1 MLKVSRDEVTPVLRE
16 AFRDLKDEQYKN
28 DVDPSRS
35 DLNYTIGCQ
44 SRKELVSKMQARCEE
59 IMEGKKLNKT
69 AKPLFSWVVTYPV
82 RHPEIGKRAFFEAV
96 NDFMVET
103 YGKDN
108 VMAVCVHMD
117 ETTPHAH
124 CFVVPEAIS
133 RKNGKRTVSVASLLD
148 KEHLQS
154 FHGKMDDFMYE
165 RFGVHNTV
173 SLEEHERVGDNLPML
188 EHKKRMLEMECSSL
202 ENKRKD
208 LETEHDWLEGRNK
221 MLTGECQQLEEKR
234 SELKEKVED
243 LEIRK
248 NKGVDALLAVQMDK
262 VALSEE
268 KERIGASKRELEH
281 SVLELKDKKQEVEH
295 SVWELENKK
304 EVERSELNRI
314 LVAQAQERN
323 RLDQLNASV
332 ERLFKQLQDA
342 YKKVDAFLDKIP
354 KWGKRAKALREEIKS
369 ERDNIDLSDLE
380 L

>member
-1 MLKVSRDEVTPVLRE
+1 MLKVSRDELTPVLRE
-16 AFRDLKDEQYKN
+16 AFRDLKNEQYKN

-44 SRKELVSKMQARCEE
+44 SRKELVSKMQARCDE

-82 RHPEIGKRAFFEAV
+82 RHPEIDEKAFFEAV

-108 VMAVCVHMD
+108 VMAVCVHKD

-173 SLEEHERVGDNLPML
+173 SLEEHERVVDNLPML
-188 EHKKRMLEMECSSL
+188 EHKKRMLELDCKL
-202 ENKRKD
+202 
-208 LETEHDWLEGRNK
+208 LEGEYNVLESK
-221 MLTGECQQLEEKR
+221 HGMLTRECRELEEKH
-234 SELKEKVED
+234 SELKEKVAD

-248 NKGVDALLAVQMDK
+248 NKGEDELLAIRMDK
-262 VALSEE
+262 VTLTEE
-268 KERIGASKRELEH
+268 KGRLDVLKCKLEQ
-281 SVLELKDKKQEVEH
+281 SVR
-295 SVWELENKK
+295 ELENKK
-304 EVERSELNRI
+304 ENTQSELVRI
-314 LVAQAQERN
+314 LVAKEQETN
-323 RLDQLNASV
+323 RLKQLEASV
-332 ERLFKQLQDA
+332 ERLFEQLQNA

-354 KWGKRAKALREEIKS
+354 KWGRRAKALREEITS
-369 ERDNIDLSDLE
+369 ERDKVDLSDLE

>member
-1 MLKVSRDEVTPVLRE
+1 MANMLKVSRDEVTPVLRE

-35 DLNYTIGCQ
+35 DLNYTIGCR
-44 SRKELVSKMQARCEE
+44 SRKELASKMQARCEE

-82 RHPEIGKRAFFEAV
+82 RHPEIDEKAFFEAV

-103 YGKDN
+103 YGEDN

-117 ETTPHAH
+117 ERTPHAH

-148 KEHLQS
+148 KAHLQS

-173 SLEEHERVGDNLPML
+173 SLDEHERVDDNLPML
-188 EHKKRMLEMECSSL
+188 EHKKRMLT
-202 ENKRKD
+202 R
-208 LETEHDWLEGRNK
+208 
-221 MLTGECQQLEEKR
+221 ECQQLEKKH
-234 SELKEKVED
+234 SDLTED
-243 LEIRK
+243 LEHIEICKKR
-248 NKGVDALLAVQMDK
+248 GVDELLAIQEGNR
-262 VALSEE
+262 ALKEENELLGTLNRKLEVSVNELEE
-268 KERIGASKRELEH
+268 KRKSE
-281 SVLELKDKKQEVEH
+281 Q
-295 SVWELENKK
+295 
-304 EVERSELNRI
+304 SELSRI
-314 LVAQAQERN
+314 LVAQAQETN
-323 RLDQLNASV
+323 RLKQLEASV

-354 KWGKRAKALREEIKS
+354 KWGRRAKALREEITS
-369 ERDNIDLSDLE
+369 ERDRVDVSDLE

>member
-1 MLKVSRDEVTPVLRE
+1 MLKVSRDELTPVLRE

-44 SRKELVSKMQARCEE
+44 SRKELVSKMQARCDE

-82 RHPEIGKRAFFEAV
+82 RHPEIDEKAFFEAV

-108 VMAVCVHMD
+108 VMAVCVHKD

-148 KEHLQS
+148 REHLQS

-165 RFGVHNTV
+165 RFGIHNTV
-173 SLEEHERVGDNLPML
+173 RLEEHERVGDNLPML
-188 EHKKRMLEMECSSL
+188 EHKQRMLELDCEML
-202 ENKRKD
+202 EEDYSELKEKV
-208 LETEHDWLEGRNK
+208 E
-221 MLTGECQQLEEKR
+221 QLEEKH
-234 SELKEKVED
+234 SELREKVED

-248 NKGVDALLAVQMDK
+248 NKAFDKLIATQQDTVTLNEENARLATLND
-262 VALSEE
+262 
-268 KERIGASKRELEH
+268 ELEL
-281 SVLELKDKKQEVEH
+281 SALKHETEKT
-295 SVWELENKK
+295 LARN
-304 EVERSELNRI
+304 ELNRI
-314 LVAQAQERN
+314 LVAQAQEQN
-323 RLDQLNASV
+323 RLNQLNTSV

-342 YKKVDAFLDKIP
+342 YKVVDDFLAKIP